1 MLILTNRLLTTKF
14 AAVDASRKGT
24 NNTLKILPDYI
35 SIYLTSVC
43 DLANRITHFFPDRMK
58 GSSAVKTHNSYF
70 NNETEDILN

>member
-43 DLANRITHFFPDRMK
+43 DLANRITHFFPI
-58 GSSAVKTHNSYF
+58 
-70 NNETEDILN
+70 E